1 MGRPSEVFEH
11 VQVLLLAEAWAAAAL
26 HVRQA
31 ARQVASRAQAQ
42 MLRALVGCVPPHVR
56 LADDWPEALLWT
68 AYRANDLALA
78 DEVLDADSPGRWPAF
93 EAYRASRENRWPAT
107 LRWAETALEGG
118 LEGRSAVVAARF
130 RACALEALGRPE
142 WPEAFAEAYRIS
154 GRRDRGL
161 LSLEWGVAL
170 IRAGQEGAAR
180 EILARALPELRG
192 DDRALTLTLANLGIA
207 CLRTGDLEAAERAL
221 REAVR
226 MGTSGEG
233 VGHVSTAWRGLGGLY
248 LRWGQWARAEHAYA
262 QAIRTSDNVPDSVM
276 AMRSSAEVM
285 RLRGHLDE
293 ALSRLHD
300 ALRHEG
306 VPDGMPHPLYIDLA
320 ALSVRLGHQDSAA
333 DLLALARHARL
344 QDDWRETVVRA
355 ELCRLGGEEA
365 VAGELLCRLE
375 APAWWTDLEAQVFP
389 EVFTLVGRQPQ
400 SRVWTARLSADG
412 PLRLKMNGR
421 SVELSP
427 VRPAASLLA
436 FLVAHR
442 GSAAT
447 ERVLEALDLPG
458 NGERQ
463 RRQALSRVVT
473 ELRAV
478 LGWPGAVQSS
488 GTLLTLSPEVCWE
501 PLLLPPPEHADTFCE
516 GRLDP
521 WVVDW
526 RSAHE
531 SLSFSE

>member
-1 MGRPSEVFEH
+1 MARSSEVFEH
-11 VQVLLLAEAWAAAAL
+11 VQALLLTEMWAAAAL

-31 ARQVASRAQAQ
+31 ARQAASRAQAQ
-42 MLRALVGCVPPHVR
+42 TLRALVGCVPPHVR
-56 LADDWPEALLWT
+56 LTDDWPEALLWT

-78 DEVLDADSPGRWPAF
+78 REVLDAGPPGRWPAF
-93 EAYRASRENRWPAT
+93 EAYRASREQRWPDT
-107 LRWAETALEGG
+107 LRWAEAALEGEPG
-118 LEGRSAVVAARF
+118 ESGAVVAARF
-130 RACALEALGRPE
+130 RACALEVLGHPG
-142 WPEAFAEAYRIS
+142 WPEAFAEAYRMS

-207 CLRTGDLEAAERAL
+207 CLRIGDLEAAERAL
-221 REAVR
+221 RGAVQT
-226 MGTSGEG
+226 GASGEG
-233 VGHVSTAWRGLGGLY
+233 AGHVSTAWRGLGGLY

-262 QAIRTSDNVPDSVM
+262 QALRTSDNIHDRVM
-276 AMRSSAEVM
+276 ALRSSTEVM

-293 ALSRLHD
+293 ALTRLHD

-306 VPDGMPHPLYIDLA
+306 VPDETPHPLYVDLA
-320 ALSVRLGHQDSAA
+320 ALTARLGDQDGASR
-333 DLLALARHARL
+333 LLALARPARL
-344 QDDWRETVVRA
+344 QDGWRETVVRA
-355 ELCRLGGEEA
+355 ELCRLEGEEPMA
-365 VAGELLCRLE
+365 AELLRRLG
-375 APAWWTDLEAQVFP
+375 APAWWTGVEAQVFP
-389 EVFTLVGRQPQ
+389 EVFALVGVQTRSPI
-400 SRVWTARLSADG
+400 WTARLSADG

-421 SVELSP
+421 PVGLSP

-436 FLVAHR
+436 FLLVHR

-458 NGERQ
+458 NGARQ

-473 ELRAV
+473 ELRAA

-488 GTLLTLSPEVCWE
+488 GALLTLSPEVGWE
-501 PLLLPPPEHADTFCE
+501 PLVLPPPRTR
-516 GRLDP
+516 RLFLRGSSRP
-521 WVVDW
+521 VGGEL
-526 RSAHE
+526 AI
-531 SLSFSE
+531 